1 MIPFF
6 RRLRKQ
12 LADDNKPLKYLR
24 YAIGEI
30 VLVVIGILIA
40 LSINNWNQEQQNKK
54 LEQATLKALL
64 SEFQDNQ
71 TSINDYL
78 ENIVKMRKFGDTL
91 RKLIGPELTSIG
103 KYEVLRLI
111 GEVSET
117 TKCIVTI
124 DVLGDVQSSGKLNL
138 LSNVEV
144 RKSISKW
151 SSHLKEL
158 QSEEFDWAQE
168 FSNLFIPYT
177 QKWMQWDDVDFVFN
191 GKDSLRYYKSRFDI
205 DPRHILQQP
214 EFENIVNQQFWRI
227 SRVRRRTV
235 TLLERTDTLIS
246 QIETDL
252 K

>member
-1 MIPFF
+1 MIPIF

-12 LADDNKPLKYLR
+12 LANDNKPIQYLR

-40 LSINNWNQEQQNKK
+40 LSINNWNQDLQNKK

-64 SEFQDNQ
+64 NEFQDNRN
-71 TSINDYL
+71 SISDYL

-91 RKLIGPELTSIG
+91 RKLIGPKLTSLN
-103 KYEVLRLI
+103 KYEVLRFI

-124 DVLGDVQSSGKLNL
+124 DVLGDVQSSGRLNL

-144 RKSISKW
+144 RKAISNW

-168 FSNLFIPYT
+168 FSNLFITYT
-177 QKWMQWDDVDFVFN
+177 HKWMQWDDVDYVFN
-191 GKDSLRYYKSRFDI
+191 GKDSLRYYQSRFDV
-205 DPRHILQQP
+205 DPRRMLQQP
-214 EFENIVNQQFWRI
+214 KFENVINQQYWRI

-235 TLLERTDTLIS
+235 ALLEHTDALINL
-246 QIETDL
+246 IEKDL

>member
-1 MIPFF
+1 MTPFF
-6 RRLRKQ
+6 RRLRQNLLNDGKTTRY
-12 LADDNKPLKYLR
+12 LK

-40 LSINNWNQEQQNKK
+40 LSINNWNQKQQDKK

-64 SEFQDNQ
+64 IEFQDNRN
-71 TSINDYL
+71 TISDYL
-78 ENIVKMRKFGDTL
+78 EKIVNMRKFGDTL
-91 RKLIGPELTSIG
+91 RKLIGPELTSLN
-103 KYEVLRLI
+103 KYEVLRFI

-124 DVLGDVQSSGKLNL
+124 DVLGDVQSSGRLNL

-144 RKSISKW
+144 RKVISKW
-151 SSHLKEL
+151 SSQLKEL

-177 QKWMQWDDVDFVFN
+177 HKWMQWDDVDYVFN
-191 GKDSLRYYKSRFDI
+191 GKDSLRYYKSRFDV
-205 DPRHILQQP
+205 DPRRILQQP

-227 SRVRRRTV
+227 NRIRRRTND
-235 TLLERTDTLIS
+235 LLVITDTLINR
-246 QIETDL
+246 IEKDL